1 MLGNI
6 YEVEIT
12 LKGADAERGRVAE
25 EYDLLTHGKAGS
37 ALVTGAARG
46 WLLEGLLTR
55 EAAERLMRE
64 LLVDSLIETGV
75 LGKLNGH
82 MGEGRLATVLYK
94 PGVMDPAALSV
105 VDAARDL
112 GLPGVMARSFRRY
125 YGPPLSPAAKAVL
138 FHKVLAND
146 AVEQV
151 VEGPLTLEHLE
162 FAAAYQF
169 KRIIVPLRDLDDAA
183 LEKLSRAGQLSLSLA
198 EMRTIQEHF
207 REAGRDPTDVELE
220 TLAQTWSEHC
230 SHKTL
235 KGRVEFRDESGVR
248 SYDNLL
254 KETIFA
260 ATQEVRRR
268 LGADD
273 WCVSV
278 FEDNAGV
285 VRFTDKF
292 HVCFKVETHN
302 HPSAIEPYG
311 GANTGL
317 GGVIRDPMGTGL
329 GAKPVCNTDV
339 FCFAPWDA
347 APESLPPGVLHPLKV
362 MKGVVAGVRDYGNR
376 MGIPTVNGA
385 VCFDERYLGNPL
397 VFCGTVG
404 LLPVDRCQK
413 AARPGDLIVA
423 LGGRTGRDGIHGAT
437 FSSIELTAE
446 SEMVSGGA
454 VQIGNAIAEKKLL
467 DVLLQARDEGLYNSV
482 TDCGAGGF
490 SSAVGEMGETLGA
503 TVELEQA
510 PLKYAGLS
518 YTEIWISES
527 QERMILAVSPEKW
540 PRLHALCAG
549 EDVEATAIGRFEK
562 TGRLRLSYEGHSTGD
577 LDMRFL
583 HDGRPPVV
591 RQGQRITP
599 KRC

>member
-6 YEVEIT
+6 YEIEIT

-25 EYDLLTHGKAGS
+25 EYDLLTHGKAES

-46 WLLEGLLTR
+46 WLLEGLLAR
-55 EAAERLMRE
+55 ENAERLMRE

-75 LGKLNGH
+75 LGGLNEHNRGS
-82 MGEGRLATVLYK
+82 RLATVLYK

-125 YGPPLSPAAKAVL
+125 YGPPLSPTAKAVL

-162 FAAAYQF
+162 FAAPYEF
-169 KRIIVPLRDLDDAA
+169 KRIVVPLCDLDDAA

-198 EMRTIQEHF
+198 EMRTIQKHF

-235 KGRVEFRDESGVR
+235 KGRVEFRDEIGLR

-285 VRFTDKF
+285 VRFDDKF

-317 GGVIRDPMGTGL
+317 GGVIRDPAVTAAALGSFRDWASATL
-329 GAKPVCNTDV
+329 GAVVEDPV
-339 FCFAPWDA
+339 P
-347 APESLPPGVLHPLKV
+347 
-362 MKGVVAGVRDYGNR
+362 AGVRGAKGNQ
-376 MGIPTVNGA
+376 
-385 VCFDERYLGNPL
+385 EWL
-397 VFCGTVG
+397 VH
-404 LLPVDRCQK
+404 LWLPE
-413 AARPGDLIVA
+413 A
-423 LGGRTGRDGIHGAT
+423 GR
-437 FSSIELTAE
+437 
-446 SEMVSGGA
+446 
-454 VQIGNAIAEKKLL
+454 
-467 DVLLQARDEGLYNSV
+467 
-482 TDCGAGGF
+482 
-490 SSAVGEMGETLGA
+490 
-503 TVELEQA
+503 
-510 PLKYAGLS
+510 
-518 YTEIWISES
+518 
-527 QERMILAVSPEKW
+527 
-540 PRLHALCAG
+540 
-549 EDVEATAIGRFEK
+549 
-562 TGRLRLSYEGHSTGD
+562 
-577 LDMRFL
+577 
-583 HDGRPPVV
+583 
-591 RQGQRITP
+591 
-599 KRC
+599 